1 MSVDGMFCKHAEGNK
16 INQKTKKY
24 IFNVALWKGGKNSK
38 CKKKWKIK
46 TPKIFKFVYIVGIWE
61 NKKLTKNDIMLFLT
75 VNVRLLQFWHTLVV
89 VLLVQ

>member
-1 MSVDGMFCKHAEGNK
+1 MLRCGKGEK
-16 INQKTKKY
+16 IQ
-24 IFNVALWKGGKNSK
+24 NV
-38 CKKKWKIK
+38 KKKWKNK

-75 VNVRLLQFWHTLVV
+75 VNVRLLQFWHMLVI